1 MSDRLP
7 IMKKYDQ
14 IVVGSGISGLSMSL
28 LLAMSGSKVLLI
40 EKSPIIGGSLSRF
53 TRRGIPFDTGFH
65 FTGGLHEG
73 GILSDI
79 LGLFRLKDAIEPIF
93 LPKASQCQFVFE
105 SHGKTFEHP
114 TGIAAVKDRFK
125 EYFPAE
131 TRAIDQY
138 FEKIQSVCSRT
149 PSLNLH
155 DNVIA
160 PPTLEEDFISVDT
173 VLNGLTSNEL
183 LKGLFSGYA
192 MCYGVRPAEMSF
204 ANHSRVV
211 QSFYESIAFVKDGGD
226 GFVNAFRQKL
236 EQYGVTIRCGTY
248 ITELAD
254 IQDSKVGRFVLN
266 SGEEVCA
273 DSCVF
278 TIHPREILKIL
289 PEKQYSKA
297 FANRIA
303 AFEPSIGL
311 FSAFA
316 TFKSGCDDPNEDTS
330 VLSIFPDADV
340 NKLLDPNYKGLPAL
354 VMVKSPN
361 CGINSKDKGICIV
374 EPSFPDQVADWFDSK
389 RGNRPQ
395 GYLDYKNGRVEA
407 IKEHLF
413 RVAPEYRDKLDFLD
427 AGSMLTF
434 KDYLCSPDGSAYGI
448 KQKMGQFNLVG
459 KLPLHNLFAAGQSA
473 LQPGIIGAMMSS
485 LIVGRAIIGKEQ
497 YGKLLDGSL

>member
-1 MSDRLP
+1 
-7 IMKKYDQ
+7 MKKYDY
-14 IVVGSGISGLSMSL
+14 IVVGSGISGLTMSL
-28 LLAMSGSKVLLI
+28 LLAMSGHKVLLI

-53 TRRGIPFDTGFH
+53 TRKGIPFDTGFH

-79 LGLFRLKDAIEPIF
+79 LKLLGLQDAIEPIF
-93 LPKASQCQFVFE
+93 MPGSSQNRFVFE
-105 SHGKTFEHP
+105 SHGKSFEHP
-114 TGIAAVKDRFK
+114 NGVENITERFK
-125 EYFPAE
+125 GYFPTE
-131 TRAIDQY
+131 IQAIDRY
-138 FEKIQSVCSRT
+138 FEKIQSVCART
-149 PSLNLH
+149 PSLNLRE
-155 DNVIA
+155 NVIA
-160 PPTLEEDFISVDT
+160 PPTLEEDYISLDT
-173 VLNGLTSNEL
+173 VLKGLTSNEL
-183 LKGLFSGYA
+183 LRGLLSGYA

-236 EQYGVTIRCGTY
+236 EQYDVTIRCGTY

-273 DSCVF
+273 DSCIF
-278 TIHPREILKIL
+278 TIHPKEILAVL
-289 PEKQYSKA
+289 PPKQYSKA

-303 AFEPSIGL
+303 AFEPSVGL

-316 TFKSGCDDPNEDTS
+316 TFKAGYDDPAPDTS

-340 NKLLDPNYKGLPAL
+340 NNLLDPAYKGAPAL

-361 CGINSKDKGICIV
+361 GGNGSKGNKGICIV
-374 EPSFPDQVADWFDSK
+374 EPSFPDQVADWFDSE

-413 RVAPEYRDKLDFLD
+413 RVAPEYRDTLDFLD

-459 KLPLHNLFAAGQSA
+459 KLPLHNLFAAGQSS

-485 LIVGRAIIGKEQ
+485 LIVGRAIVGKEQ
-497 YGKLLDGSL
+497 YGKLLDGLL